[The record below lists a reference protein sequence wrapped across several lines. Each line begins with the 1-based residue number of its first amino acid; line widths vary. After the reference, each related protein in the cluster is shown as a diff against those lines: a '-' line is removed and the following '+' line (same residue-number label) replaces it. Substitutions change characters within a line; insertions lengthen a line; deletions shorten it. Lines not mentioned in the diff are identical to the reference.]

1 MINLVKLNYTSDKVD
16 EILKEMAIITID
28 NLSYIYGDDMKSN
41 ENIKSYVEYK
51 KQAKPI
57 TYLMHDETSIFGYL
71 TLSLSSKILYIEDIQ
86 IKNSYRNN
94 PGVMSMILKT
104 ITIEYLENKNQIDKV
119 VYYINK
125 KNKLSQHN
133 FSKFAEK
140 TEETKNSYMYELNLE
155 HPFIVKMIDKVKKQ

>member
-57 TYLMHDETSIFGYL
+57 TYLMHDETSMTVCAI
-71 TLSLSSKILYIEDIQ
+71 TLSLKI
-86 IKNSYRNN
+86 
-94 PGVMSMILKT
+94 T
-104 ITIEYLENKNQIDKV
+104 
-119 VYYINK
+119 
-125 KNKLSQHN
+125 
-133 FSKFAEK
+133 
-140 TEETKNSYMYELNLE
+140 
-155 HPFIVKMIDKVKKQ
+155 